1 MSMQVKASETCD
13 HAATLAELSLHQVVV
28 PHPDEVTGYVQCY
41 PQMGNGLPSLCA
53 TVRQELGADV
63 ELSLELYQDPEID
76 DRYLSLYV
84 REREYRPDLMARI
97 EAVRER
103 VNPKLDDVPGDF
115 LVTTDFRRP
124 RGQNGIQL
132 ERIP

>member
-1 MSMQVKASETCD
+1 
-13 HAATLAELSLHQVVV
+13 
-28 PHPDEVTGYVQCY
+28 
-41 PQMGNGLPSLCA
+41 
-53 TVRQELGADV
+53 VRQELGAEV

-97 EAVRER
+97 EVVRER
-103 VNPKLDDVPGDF
+103 VNPMLDDVPGDF
-115 LVTTDFRRP
+115 LVTTDFRGP
-124 RGQNGIQL
+124 RGRNGVQL